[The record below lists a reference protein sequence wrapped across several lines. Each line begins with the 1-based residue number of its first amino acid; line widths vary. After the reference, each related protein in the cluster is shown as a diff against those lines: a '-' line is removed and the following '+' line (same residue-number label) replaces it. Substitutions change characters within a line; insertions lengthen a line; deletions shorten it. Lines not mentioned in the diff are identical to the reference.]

1 MLSYVW
7 RSGTNRSV
15 TDMSWLPVPFRALT
29 FQLPCSVACSFGN
42 ENPRVRGGSLSPTYA
57 SPPSHSACS
66 DPLAKGQR
74 PVRR

>member
-29 FQLPCSVACSFGN
+29 SQLPCSVACSFGN
-42 ENPRVRGGSLSPTYA
+42 ENPRVTGGSLSPT
-57 SPPSHSACS
+57 
-66 DPLAKGQR
+66 
-74 PVRR
+74 